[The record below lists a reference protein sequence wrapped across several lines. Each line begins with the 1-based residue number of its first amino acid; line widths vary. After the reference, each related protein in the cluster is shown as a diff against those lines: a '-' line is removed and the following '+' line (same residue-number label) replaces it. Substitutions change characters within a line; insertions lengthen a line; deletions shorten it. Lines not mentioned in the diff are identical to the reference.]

1 MASVDEWAFWLA
13 GSESV
18 RVLGRREHWGH
29 LTAEVFVPSLR
40 KTLHLR
46 DDELAS
52 PSERTWRRE
61 ELIWRVAAAKAV
73 HILSDRQP
81 LAMEGFDLEALPHQ
95 IAVLDRALELDDV
108 RLLLADEVGLGK
120 TIEAGLIYS
129 ELKLRGAVRRV
140 LVVAPKGV
148 QLQWV
153 AEMKQRFGE
162 DFARVGAEGVPVDVG
177 IDPWRSFD
185 RVVCSLDSVKP
196 LRKRAGWSPERIDE
210 HNERRFN
217 AIVEAGWDLVIFDEA
232 HHVAGSEE
240 NVARHVLAR
249 ELARTTRHVL
259 LLSATPHSG
268 KSEAFTRL
276 LGLLDPRFWKGMT
289 LAKENVAPVVVR
301 TEKRDAVDASGQ
313 PLFKP
318 RATSLETVPHGE
330 RRLEEALYEAV
341 TEYVRV
347 GYDRAKREKRPA
359 VGFLLLLMQRLV
371 SSSTAAI
378 LAALERRVEVLTVGG
393 DQLRLFSDLSEEWGE
408 LTGEEQYQA
417 LAEAR
422 GSAWG
427 DEKAEVDLLL
437 DLARKATSE
446 GLDAKA
452 EFLLALIRRLQRD
465 SGDPSIKVVVFTEFV
480 ATQDMLLT
488 LLDGT
493 GVRATAINGS
503 LSMEERALAQEEFRE
518 GSQVLVSTD
527 AGGEGINLQFSYVVI
542 NYDLP
547 WNPMRIEQR
556 IGRVD
561 RIGQAFPVQAFNLI
575 LENSVD
581 ARVLAVLETKLWTI
595 LEELGADKW
604 GDVLESASRSVEDVY
619 AGAILDPD
627 ALDEQVSDLASRT
640 RTEVEAGD
648 SIREMFRGQ
657 RFSGRGQSSRGFS
670 EVLEQAARAFE
681 VTKGEAS
688 ADMAEMLERLPEAAA
703 GESLPRIDGAE
714 AGLWTLWEVTPDGSS
729 TRDCVAVFSTG
740 DGKVRP
746 DLAESIWTRLIEGVV
761 PIVSPALTQDEWD
774 SVMRMGRDHAY
785 AACLNLKPAEAWTSP
800 WVTLRLA
807 VRVGH

>member
-1 MASVDEWAFWLA
+1 MAAVDEWAFWLA

-52 PSERTWRRE
+52 PSERTWSGE
-61 ELIWRVAAAKAV
+61 ELIWRAAAAKAV
-73 HILSDRQP
+73 HILSERQP
-81 LAMEGFDLEALPHQ
+81 LAMEGFDLDVLPHQ

-196 LRKRAGWSPERIDE
+196 LRKRAGWSPERIDK
-210 HNERRFN
+210 HNESRFN

-268 KSEAFTRL
+268 KSEAFARL
-276 LGLLDPRFWKGMT
+276 LGLLDPRFGKGMA
-289 LAKENVAPVVVR
+289 LAKETVAPVVVR
-301 TEKRDAVDASGQ
+301 TEKRDAIDASGQ

-318 RATSLETVPHGE
+318 RTTFLEAVPYGQ

-341 TEYVRV
+341 TGYVRV

-378 LAALERRVEVLTVGG
+378 LAALERRAEALTVGG
-393 DQLRLFSDLSEEWGE
+393 DQLRLFSERSEEWGE

-417 LAEAR
+417 LADAR

-465 SGDPSIKVVVFTEFV
+465 SGDPSVKVVVFTEFV
-480 ATQDMLLT
+480 ATQDMLLE

-493 GVRATAINGS
+493 GIRATAINGS
-503 LSMEERALAQEEFRE
+503 MSMEERAIAQEEFRE

-527 AGGEGINLQFSYVVI
+527 AGGEGINLQFSHVVI

-561 RIGQAFPVQAFNLI
+561 RIGQTFPVQAFNLV

-581 ARVLAVLETKLWTI
+581 ARVLAVLEAKLWTI

-657 RFSGRGQSSRGFS
+657 RSSGRGQSSRGFT
-670 EVLEQAARAFE
+670 EVLEQAARAYE

-688 ADMAEMLERLPEAAA
+688 TDVAEMLEMLPEAAA
-703 GESLPRIDGAE
+703 SESLPRIDGAE

-740 DGKVRP
+740 DGRVRP
-746 DLAESIWTRLIEGVV
+746 DLAEAIWTRLIEGVI
-761 PIVSPALTQDEWD
+761 PIASPALTQDEWD

-785 AACLNLKPAEAWTSP
+785 SACLNLKPAEAWTSP